1 MDLKDLIDSFFVE
14 SFEGLD
20 AMESGLLKLQ
30 PGPVAP
36 EAINDIFR
44 AAHSIKGSGGV
55 FGFTQISEFMH
66 GIEALLDEL
75 RSDLRE
81 ATDELLEL
89 LLKSVDCVRQMLIAC
104 RDHQEMDM
112 QSIALI
118 EKQIQALL
126 KTSVNTPQH
135 PPTDWLI
142 TFVPDE
148 GLLAKANDPLR
159 MFKELAGMGNF
170 HSEARLDN
178 LPDFETLDPK
188 KCYLS
193 WQLTLQSPA
202 SQNEIVEVFSWVL
215 DECKLEI
222 AHQSPEQPQSS
233 VAQQSMQP
241 ANATTTKWLGEQS
254 VTPDSIRVSIDKI
267 DKLINLVGE
276 LVITQSMLSRLQGTA
291 GHNIEDF
298 SFGFSQLV
306 RNTRDLQESVLQ
318 IRMLPIRFCFDRFP
332 RLVHDM
338 SIKLGKQV
346 NLKLTGE
353 ETELDMIVLE
363 KINGP
368 LIHLV
373 RNSLDHGLETR
384 EERAAAGKPAI
395 GTIELKAYHQG
406 SNIIIEVID
415 DGRGLDLE
423 KILTKAKQQNLLIE
437 GEPLDSDQIINLI
450 FQPGFSTAE
459 NVNDISGRGVGMDVV
474 KRNINEVGGDVWV
487 QTQTGSGTKITIRLP
502 LTLAILEGQLLRVG
516 AEIYIMPLI
525 SIVETLQIVP
535 GNVNTLPGGVQVY
548 KLRDQYLPIIN
559 LDKVLATGNNT
570 NPQNDETGLLVAVES
585 ERQLYAIWVSELLDQ
600 QQVVI
605 KSLESNFKSVKGI
618 SGATILGDGTVALIL
633 DVMGV
638 IQQFNSKQGANL
650 RRLAEA
656 S

>member
-20 AMESGLLKLQ
+20 AMESGLLNLK
-30 PGPVAP
+30 PGPVPP

-44 AAHSIKGSGGV
+44 AAHSIKGGGGV
-55 FGFTQISEFMH
+55 FGFTKISEFMH
-66 GIEALLDEL
+66 GVEALLEEL

-81 ATDELLEL
+81 ATEELLEL

-104 RDHQEMDM
+104 RDNQEMEM
-112 QSIALI
+112 ASVALI
-118 EKQIQALL
+118 ESQLQALL
-126 KTSVNTPQH
+126 SSGRIPKEASQE
-135 PPTDWLI
+135 WLI
-142 TFVPDE
+142 TFIPDE

-159 MFKELAGMGNF
+159 MFKELADMGNLR
-170 HSEARLDN
+170 SEARWDA
-178 LPDFETLDPK
+178 LPDFQTLDPK
-188 KCYLS
+188 KCYLN
-193 WQLTLQSPA
+193 WQLRLQSTA
-202 SQNEIVEVFSWVL
+202 GEDAITEVFSWVM
-215 DECKLEI
+215 DECKLEVT
-222 AHQSPEQPQSS
+222 AHPAKQSTSPAPREPAQSATPS
-233 VAQQSMQP
+233 INQRMSENQSI
-241 ANATTTKWLGEQS
+241 
-254 VTPDSIRVSIDKI
+254 TPDSIRVSIDKI

-276 LVITQSMLSRLQGTA
+276 LVITQSMLSRLEKGSTS
-291 GHNIEDF
+291 HDMEDF
-298 SFGFSQLV
+298 SFGFAQLV

-318 IRMLPIRFCFDRFP
+318 IRMLPIQFCFNRFP

-338 SIKLGKQV
+338 SLKLGKQV
-346 NLKLTGE
+346 HLKLTGE

-368 LIHLV
+368 LVHLV

-384 EERAAAGKPAI
+384 EQRIAAGKPEI

-406 SNIIIEVID
+406 SNIIVEVID
-415 DGRGLDLE
+415 DGRGLDLD
-423 KILTKAKQQNLLIE
+423 KILAKAKGQGLVAE
-437 GEPLDSDQIINLI
+437 DDTLDPDQIINLI

-474 KRNINEVGGDVWV
+474 KRNIHEVGGDVWV
-487 QTQTGSGTKITIRLP
+487 QTQAGKSTKITIKLP
-502 LTLAILEGQLLRVG
+502 LTLAILEGQLLRIG
-516 AEIYIMPLI
+516 SEIYIMPLI
-525 SIVETLQIVP
+525 SIVETLQIIP
-535 GNVNTLPGGVQVY
+535 GNVNTLPGDVQVY

-559 LDKVLATGNNT
+559 LDKVLSTGA

-605 KSLESNFKSVKGI
+605 KSLESNFKSVRGV

-633 DVMGV
+633 DVMGIV
-638 IQQFNSKQGANL
+638 QQFNTRQGPSL
-650 RRLAEA
+650 RRLAEI